1 MKKEKLKRIARRI
14 TAFAAAAAMAAT
26 LAFPTGTELLGINFG
41 MSVVASAETMTDGN
55 FDYTVNEST
64 VTITKYNGYGGE
76 VEIPATIGGNT
87 VTSIG
92 AEAFKDCT
100 SLTSVAIP
108 GGVYSIGVEAFKGC
122 SNLRS
127 ITIPGSVTSIGGY
140 AFHSCTSLESI
151 NIPDSVTKIDTYT
164 FTNCT
169 SLSEITIPKNVTSI
183 ANSAFMLC
191 SGLSSINVAE
201 GNTKYISDDGVLFNK
216 NKTEL
221 LFYPANKDGTSYA
234 IPDGVTTIESNAF
247 YENNNLVSIT
257 IPDGVTYIGAGAFD
271 SCKKLTSVSIPA
283 SVNSIGTEAFNSCES
298 LTAISVHENNSVYSS
313 ENGVLFDKNKT
324 ILFVYPAEKSEKSY
338 TVPDTVQQIYMS
350 SFAGCVNL
358 ENITL
363 NEGVEKIYSAAFTG
377 CTSLKTINIPSSVTA
392 LGDQAFMLC
401 TSLKTINIPSS
412 VTAIGDQ
419 AFMGC
424 TSLTEISVH
433 ADNSNYSSEDGVLF
447 DKNKTTLIVY
457 PGGKSDTSYSVP
469 SSVTSVYSMAFL
481 MCPNLES
488 IAFPPSVTSFGYSLI
503 FGCEKLASV
512 FVLESAAFTNQIDPA
527 KMFTSEVRYAVSD
540 DKANITGIELGTGQT
555 TVDIPETICGYTVAS
570 VLPSQWAKVGKHTH
584 KWDGTNTCGLCGVNR
599 ASVFDITIAEP
610 TAGEALA
617 TQATVICNT
626 GEENCDI
633 TWEPSSADGKASYCT
648 AYTANVKITSGST
661 PVVTINGEAV
671 DSSNITANVDGTF
684 TVKHTFDATEK
695 RTLTASNFSFAAPSD
710 LVYNGSAKEAAFT
723 TAVSGAG
730 DITVKYYDDNG
741 TKLDSAPVNAGT
753 YTVKIDVAAGA
764 ECAAANELTDSTWTF
779 TIKRATP
786 TITVTASPTSDIAG
800 KTITVTA
807 QAENPDNST
816 LTDVPTPTLTYKVG
830 ESGTATAFTGSFVIP
845 EGTPIGTVITV
856 TAATAENE
864 NYYAETATAE
874 VIVSDCEHTDVPTE
888 WEKDETD
895 HWHICNYCGAVVDK
909 AEHTYGSWKITVPA
923 TADANGKKE
932 RSCTVCGYVQEGV
945 VTYGGDESTG
955 NTQNSTDPE
964 NNACHAELD
973 LTDEEI
979 ISKIPLT
986 PEELEAIENG
996 ADLEVYMVVIDY
1008 SGKVPV
1014 EDKSLAEAV
1023 LAGEMQIGM
1032 YIDVSL
1038 FVKVGDNEPRAVTNT
1053 NGDLK
1058 ISFEMPEKLINTEKN
1073 VTREYSI
1080 IRVHSGVATV
1090 LDCEFDNATNKGS
1103 FVTDKFSSYAIAYK
1117 DIEEEEPAPE
1127 PEKTVYYPVITSG
1140 NVVADKS
1147 YAAAGQTVNV
1157 IAGFGYDI
1165 IVTAAN
1171 GRQIAKITDKGSF
1184 TMPASKVY
1192 VKAVQNE
1199 TFALMATAWNQSYVY
1214 SYDADMNKIKVN
1226 STKKRGVIVI
1236 DLGEEYADRTFTIYS
1251 GRKSTKVKVTEGEF
1265 DENGKFVFE
1274 VPDGKNYTL
1283 VVED

>member
-1 MKKEKLKRIARRI
+1 MYVILKGRIILKKEKLKRIARRI

-41 MSVVASAETMTDGN
+41 TSVVASAETTTDGN

-64 VTITKYNGYGGE
+64 VTITKYNGSGGE
-76 VEIPATIGGNT
+76 VEIPATIGVNT

-108 GGVYSIGVEAFKGC
+108 DGVSSIGVEAFSGC
-122 SNLRS
+122 SSLRS
-127 ITIPGSVTSIGGY
+127 ITIPDSVTSIGEY

-151 NIPDSVTKIDTYT
+151 NIPDSVTKIDRYT

-169 SLSEITIPKNVTSI
+169 SLSVITIPKNVTSI
-183 ANSAFMLC
+183 ASSAFMAC

-201 GNTKYISDDGVLFNK
+201 ENTEYISDDGVLFNN

-221 LFYPANKDGTSYA
+221 LFYPANKDSTSYA
-234 IPDGVTTIESNAF
+234 IPDGVTTIESSAF

-257 IPDGVTYIGAGAFD
+257 IPDGVTNIGTCAFN
-271 SCKKLTSVSIPA
+271 SCKKLTSVSIPE
-283 SVNSIGTEAFNSCES
+283 SVNNIGTEAFNSCES

-338 TVPDTVQQIYMS
+338 TVPNTVKHIFMN

-363 NEGVEKIYSAAFTG
+363 NEGVEKIYLAAFMG
-377 CTSLKTINIPSSVTA
+377 CTNLKS
-392 LGDQAFMLC
+392 
-401 TSLKTINIPSS
+401 INIPSS
-412 VTAIGDQ
+412 VTAIGDR
-419 AFMGC
+419 AFMLC

-447 DKNKTTLIVY
+447 DKNKTKLIVY

-469 SSVTSVYSMAFL
+469 SSVTSVSSMAFL

-488 IAFPPSVTSFGYSLI
+488 IAFPPNVTSFGYSLI

-540 DKANITGIELGTGQT
+540 DKANITGIKLGTGQT

-570 VLPSQWAKVGKHTH
+570 VLQSQWAKVGKHTH
-584 KWDGTNTCGLCGVNR
+584 KWDENDNCALCGVDR
-599 ASVFDITIAEP
+599 SSRFDITIKEP
-610 TAGEALA
+610 SAGKALA
-617 TQATVICNT
+617 TQASVICNT
-626 GEENCDI
+626 TEENCDI
-633 TWEPSSADGKASYCT
+633 IWKPAPTDGIAAYGT
-648 AYTANVKITSGST
+648 AYTASVTISSGST

-695 RTLTASNFSFAAPSD
+695 RTLTASDFSFAAPSD

-779 TIKRATP
+779 TIKRAAV
-786 TITVTASPTSDIAG
+786 TITVNASPTSDIAG

-932 RSCTVCGYVQEGV
+932 RSCTVCGYVQEGTV
-945 VTYGGDESTG
+945 IYGGDESTG
-955 NTQNSTDPE
+955 DMENATDPE
-964 NNACHAELD
+964 NNALHADLE

-1008 SGKVPV
+1008 SGNVPA
-1014 EDKSLAEAV
+1014 EDKALAESV
-1023 LAGEMQIGM
+1023 LTGDMQIGM
-1032 YIDVSL
+1032 YIDVTL
-1038 FVKVGDNEPRAVTNT
+1038 FVKVGDNDPRAVTNT
-1053 NGDLK
+1053 NGELK
-1058 ISFEMPEKLINTEKN
+1058 ITFEMPEKLINTDKN
-1073 VTREYSI
+1073 TTRKYSI
-1080 IRVHSGVATV
+1080 IRVHNGEAAI
-1090 LDCEFDNATNKGS
+1090 LDCAYDKTTAKGS
-1103 FVTDKFSSYAIAYK
+1103 FVTDKFSTYAIAYK
-1117 DIEEEEPAPE
+1117 DITEGKPAP
-1127 PEKTVYYPVITSG
+1127 VVRYPIIING
-1140 NVVADKS
+1140 NVTVDKTT
-1147 YAAAGQTVNV
+1147 AAAGETVNV
-1157 IAGFGYDI
+1157 ITDFGYDI

-1171 GRQIAKITDKGSF
+1171 GQRIAQITEKGSF
-1184 TMPASKVY
+1184 TMPACKVS
-1192 VKAVQNE
+1192 VTAVQNE
-1199 TFALMATAWNQSYVY
+1199 TFALMSTAWRNSYVY

-1236 DLGEEYADRTFTIYS
+1236 DLGEEYAGRTFTIYS
-1251 GRKSTKVKVTEGEF
+1251 GRKSTKVKVTEGVL